1 MRGIIKTYSFDED
14 YFRIGEA
21 FHLHKKGET
30 NVYNNGILT
39 KRTEDMLTFV
49 TNKSKEY
56 PEGII
61 EIKLN
66 DLTGYSH
73 WEITRMKC
81 DYKDG
86 VFNSEE

>member
-1 MRGIIKTYSFDED
+1 
-14 YFRIGEA
+14 
-21 FHLHKKGET
+21 
-30 NVYNNGILT
+30 
-39 KRTEDMLTFV
+39 MLTFV

-61 EIKLN
+61 EIKLT